1 MTYKCN
7 VLFNLQSN
15 YRCTNCTWVTAVF
28 HYTNENRFFMSL
40 SIVVVVVV
48 VVVAAAVAIA
58 VVVVVVV
65 VTVAVKIN

>member
-28 HYTNENRFFMSL
+28 HYTNENRFFVSL
-40 SIVVVVVV
+40 SIVVVVV
-48 VVVAAAVAIA
+48 VVVAAAVAVA